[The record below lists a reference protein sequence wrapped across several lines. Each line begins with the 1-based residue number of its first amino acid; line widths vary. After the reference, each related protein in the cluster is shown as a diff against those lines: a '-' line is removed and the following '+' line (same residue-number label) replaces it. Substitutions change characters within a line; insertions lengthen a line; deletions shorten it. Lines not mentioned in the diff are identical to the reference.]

1 MTALLELRGVRAKY
15 GDAVVLHGV
24 DLSVGAGETVGLL
37 GRNGAGK
44 TTTVLSVFGVPAV
57 EGEILVDGTPIGKK
71 RWEVARSGISMVPQG
86 RGIIDGLSVE
96 ENLKLGLAADRAGEW
111 TLPAV
116 YELFPNLRKA
126 SRRRGTALS
135 GGEQQMLA
143 IGRALLAGPRLL
155 LLDEPSEGLAPVAI
169 DRIVEVLREIQQR
182 GTAILLVEQ
191 NMRLV
196 QRLADRF
203 VALGRGAVA
212 IAGPTDDLASR
223 HVQEVIGL

>member
-1 MTALLELRGVRAKY
+1 MTQLLELRGVRARY
-15 GDAVVLHGV
+15 GDAAVLHGV

-44 TTTVLSVFGVPAV
+44 TTTVLSIFGVPTVA
-57 EGEILVDGTPIGKK
+57 GEVLVDGKPIGRK
-71 RWEVARSGISMVPQG
+71 RWDVARSGLSLVPQG
-86 RGIIDGLSVE
+86 RGIIAGLSVE
-96 ENLKLGLAADRAGEW
+96 ENLKLGMAAHRTTQW

-143 IGRALLAGPRLL
+143 IGRALLSGPRLL

-169 DRIVEVLREIQQR
+169 DRIVDVLKEIQDR
-182 GTAILLVEQ
+182 GTSILLVEQ

-196 QRLADRF
+196 QRLAERF
-203 VALGRGAVA
+203 VALGRGTVA
-212 IAGPTDDLASR
+212 IAGPTEDLASR
-223 HVQEVIGL
+223 HVQEIIGL